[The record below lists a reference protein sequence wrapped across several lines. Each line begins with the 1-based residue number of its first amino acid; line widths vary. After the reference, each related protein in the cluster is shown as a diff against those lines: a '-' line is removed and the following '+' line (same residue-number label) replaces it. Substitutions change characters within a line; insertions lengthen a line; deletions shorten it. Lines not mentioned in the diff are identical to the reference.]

1 MEAGRSPNSEAVQGS
16 RHDRAQSLDAMHEV
30 ERLASSPAP
39 GRPDAWRDDLLVAL
53 EELGASI
60 HEQRATSGS
69 EGSLLSELMAEAPRL
84 ASSVE
89 EVLQREQAVAE
100 RIDSLSRLLADFTRP
115 IEVDEI
121 REELAHITRE
131 IRDIR
136 AWETDLVY
144 EAYSVDLGVGD

>member
-1 MEAGRSPNSEAVQGS
+1 
-16 RHDRAQSLDAMHEV
+16 MHEV

-69 EGSLLSELMAEAPRL
+69 EESLLSDLMAEAPRL

-89 EVLQREQAVAE
+89 EVLEREQAAAE
-100 RIDSLSRLLADFTRP
+100 RIDALNRLLAGFTRP

-144 EAYSVDLGVGD
+144 EAHSVDLGVGD